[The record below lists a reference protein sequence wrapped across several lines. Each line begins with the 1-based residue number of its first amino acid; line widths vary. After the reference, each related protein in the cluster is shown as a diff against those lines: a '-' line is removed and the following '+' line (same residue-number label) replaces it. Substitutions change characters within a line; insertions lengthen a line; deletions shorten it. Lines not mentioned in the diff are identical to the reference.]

1 MLIQMILTRVVRRK
15 LPVVA
20 AELSLPHIGLPTG
33 GAAVGAVRD
42 SDASAHCKFKH

>member
-1 MLIQMILTRVVRRK
+1 MLIQMILTRVMRRK

-20 AELSLPHIGLPTG
+20 VEPSPPNIGPPTG
-33 GAAVGAVRD
+33 GAAVGAIRD